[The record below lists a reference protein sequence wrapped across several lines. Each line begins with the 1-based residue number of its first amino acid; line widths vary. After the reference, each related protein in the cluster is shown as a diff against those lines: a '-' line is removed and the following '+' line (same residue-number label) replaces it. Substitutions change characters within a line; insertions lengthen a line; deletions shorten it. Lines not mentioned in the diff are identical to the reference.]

1 MVLVLV
7 DDNNNLHQDSSC
19 FVSHLLSEISHRS
32 TSSSDS
38 LPAGRSGR
46 RSVLV
51 LSEQLLDGSDVDVER
66 RLPAVPSES
75 PQVRP
80 VMLFDTIFRNRFP
93 IEAPHP
99 PLPLCRVFHRQGR
112 RKGRSRRRGVDGG
125 VVM

>member
-1 MVLVLV
+1 MVLDLV
-7 DDNNNLHQDSSC
+7 DDNNNPHQDSC
-19 FVSHLLSEISHRS
+19 FVSHLLSESSHRS
-32 TSSSDS
+32 VSSSDS
-38 LPAGRSGR
+38 LPAGRSGN

-99 PLPLCRVFHRQGR
+99 PLPLCRVFHRRGR
-112 RKGRSRRRGVDGG
+112 RKRRSRRRGVDGD
-125 VVM
+125 VAM